1 VISTLQEST
10 AAKRERVI
18 QRMKE
23 RHRTLDGQTVIGVQV
38 FPRVGQRHDWYG
50 EPWLEHWHVIYS
62 GGDVRTYE
70 RLEPSDALNVPCGYV
85 IGGAH
90 GS

>member
-1 VISTLQEST
+1 MISTIQEST
-10 AAKRERVI
+10 SAKRERVI

-38 FPRVGQRHDWYG
+38 FQRVRPTYG
-50 EPWLEHWHVIYS
+50 RGSTWLEHWHVIYS

-70 RLEPSDALNVPCGYV
+70 RLEPDDYKTVPCGYV
-85 IGGAH
+85 IGSAH

>member
-1 VISTLQEST
+1 MISTLQEST

-38 FPRVGQRHDWYG
+38 FPRVGRDRRYHDH
-50 EPWLEHWHVIYS
+50 PWLEHWHVVYS
-62 GGDVRTYE
+62 GGEVRTYV
-70 RLEPSDALNVPCGYV
+70 RFEPEVEE
-85 IGGAH
+85 AH

>member
-1 VISTLQEST
+1 MISTLQEST

-38 FPRVGQRHDWYG
+38 FPRVGQRHDG
-50 EPWLEHWHVIYS
+50 STWLEHWHVIYS

-70 RLEPSDALNVPCGYV
+70 RLEPDDYKTVPCGYV